1 MSESD
6 KDKKKNNIGYYCRP
20 IAVFVLIF
28 AIILLLYVVYRVMPT
43 SAQAPAQAPAPAPR
57 IRGRKIR
64 GGSCGCAAGL
74 GYGKMQL

>member
-43 SAQAPAQAPAPAPR
+43 SAQASAPAPR
-57 IRGRKIR
+57 IRERKIR